1 VAAALFGDGDP
12 FAVVTR
18 TKCDTTKCDTTKHRN
33 HGTFTC
39 PGATSIDHHRS
50 FLVRYDAANETRTR
64 NDANNANVDLAYHYD
79 DAEVTL
85 NVNLGGAFEGG
96 ELLFGGSGE
105 DERAEAHVRDRT
117 RDLTPVTHREGVGIL
132 HRGAHC
138 HEATPVASGT
148 RVNLIAWCRSAAARK
163 RRCAMCFR
171 ARVA

>member
-1 VAAALFGDGDP
+1 M
-12 FAVVTR
+12 
-18 TKCDTTKCDTTKHRN
+18 
-33 HGTFTC
+33 
-39 PGATSIDHHRS
+39 
-50 FLVRYDAANETRTR
+50 
-64 NDANNANVDLAYHYD
+64 
-79 DAEVTL
+79 
-85 NVNLGGAFEGG
+85 EGG

-171 ARVA
+171 ARERT